1 MFCSKKS
8 NNMINKVHERVL
20 RGILR
25 EDLSDFQSLLQNNE
39 GICRHHKNIQSLM
52 IEMFKIKNDLA
63 LLILNSMFGR
73 RNESYNFRNFQ

>member
-1 MFCSKKS
+1 
-8 NNMINKVHERVL
+8 MINKVHGRVL

-39 GICRHHKNIQSLM
+39 GICSHHKNIQSLM

-63 LLILNSMFGR
+63 PLILDSMFGR